1 MSARRKAV
9 AGALLTVRE
18 QTFETIAGLWSEL
31 LPRSPNATVFD
42 TLRWQELWW
51 RHFGAGADLRLLSLT
66 GDDFQGVAPF
76 MERDGVVSFLGGT
89 DLVDYHDFVTSG
101 QPTRGFF
108 DALMSHL
115 AASGKVD
122 AVELVSIPDGSATL
136 EGLPAAARAAG
147 WRAEVETEDVAPRLA
162 LPSTWDEYL
171 AGLSRKNRH
180 ELRRKLRRLEGAGDV
195 RFTEI
200 AGSDAIAGSFH
211 DFVSLVRESSPEK
224 AAFLTP
230 ERERFFRAAA
240 LALAGDEATRLSFL
254 ELDGKRVAASL
265 SFIHGR
271 DRLVYNSGYDPG
283 RRHLAVGLLGCAFNI
298 RRSIEQELRWY
309 DFMRG
314 GEAYK
319 YHLGA
324 QDRTIHRLLIRR

>member
-1 MSARRKAV
+1 MKAA
-9 AGALLTVRE
+9 AGVLLTVTE
-18 QTFETIAGLWSEL
+18 ETFEGIADLWSEV
-31 LPRSPNATVFD
+31 LPRSPNTTVFH
-42 TLRWQELWW
+42 TLRWQETWW
-51 RHFGAGADLRLLSLT
+51 RHFGGEGELRLLSLR
-66 GDDFQGVAPF
+66 GDDFQGVAPL
-76 MERDGVVSFLGGT
+76 MQRGGVASFLGGT
-89 DLVDYHDFVTSG
+89 DLVDYHDFITSARPG
-101 QPTRGFF
+101 REFF
-108 DALMSHL
+108 DALMAHL
-115 AASGKVD
+115 DASGEVN
-122 AVELVSIPDGSATL
+122 AVELVSIPDGSAAL
-136 EGLPAAARAAG
+136 EELPAAARRAG
-147 WRAEVETEDVAPRLA
+147 WRAEVEMEDVAPRLA

-200 AGSDAIAGSFH
+200 AGSDAIAGSLD
-211 DFVSLVRESSPEK
+211 DFVSLVRESGPEK

-230 ERERFFRAAA
+230 QRERFFRAAA

-271 DRLVYNSGYDPG
+271 DRLLYNSGYDP
-283 RRHLAVGLLGCAFNI
+283 RARHLAVGLLGHAFNI
-298 RRSIEQELRWY
+298 RRSIEQGLRWY

-324 QDRTIHRLLIRR
+324 QDRAIHRVVLRR